1 MQKEEWETIKREL
14 GNPESVN
21 DSNRDYNLLTAD
33 LFPRKLFGQ
42 VDADTEWE
50 ENKDK
55 SSRLFVH
62 TDSYEVFKH
71 KSNLFMFGRRGSGK
85 TALIKMFDFEINNGL
100 HAERYNYSRIIYQE
114 DTFFRLT
121 LELRPFLN
129 FHSDQELTH
138 VLKEKLIWA
147 IYTTAMIAVTRATK
161 STDAK
166 LVNIRKYLADENLI
180 ESENS
185 YIVSTPIAKAAA
197 IFSKS
202 IETATASGSLIQNAA
217 LSHAL
222 RQLDSPQYNEALNSL
237 VGYLKD
243 KKHHCL
249 VMIDSQELYRLG
261 DTVSECAV
269 SALIDAT
276 LQIFNHYSTYRILAK
291 AAFPSEMVPHL
302 RPANRGKM
310 ADKEHFIF
318 WKHGDLVR
326 LISKRY
332 CEVLNEQ
339 DSSGKAA
346 DGIVH
351 KDCEQIKNHEK
362 FIYKFLPT
370 HTTTFSNIEFD
381 TLAYII
387 SHTQKKP
394 REVISLFNVIL
405 SMAKENNI
413 PFTQLT
419 SDSIREGT
427 NVRVDDLSKGVL
439 DMYRNIFPDAD
450 NIIRK
455 TFNNSESIMTYG
467 DMHRKLNEASSFFHA
482 DGMDRMDIE
491 KLFTESGVI
500 GVVESC
506 HKYKDTDKLTC
517 EVNFEYQIKNVM
529 TLQSNHIL
537 AIHPMFYQELNAK
550 VYPNVL
556 VLPKASPTER
566 NEMKKSIEE

>member
-1 MQKEEWETIKREL
+1 MQREEWEKIKREL

-21 DSNRDYNLLTAD
+21 DSTRDFNLLTAD
-33 LFPRKLFGQ
+33 LFPLKLFGQ

-50 ENKDK
+50 DDEDK

-129 FHSDQELTH
+129 YHSDQELTH

-147 IYTTAMIAVTRATK
+147 IYTTAMIAVTKATK
-161 STDAK
+161 SSNPK

-202 IETATASGSLIQNAA
+202 IEAATASQSWIQNAA

-222 RQLDSPQYNEALNSL
+222 RQLDSQQYNEALNSL
-237 VGYLKD
+237 VGYLKE

-269 SALIDAT
+269 SALIDAV
-276 LQIFNHYSTYRILAK
+276 LQIYSHYSTYRILAK

-310 ADKEHFIF
+310 TDKEHFIF

-332 CEVLNEQ
+332 CQVLNEQ
-339 DSSGKAA
+339 EKAA
-346 DGIVH
+346 SVQ
-351 KDCEQIKNHEK
+351 DCEQIRNPET
-362 FIYKFLPT
+362 FVYKFLPR
-370 HTTTFSNIEFD
+370 HTITFSNIEFD

-405 SMAKENNI
+405 SMANENKI

-439 DMYRNIFPDAD
+439 DMYKNIFKDAD
-450 NIIRK
+450 SIIRK

-467 DMHRKLNEASSFFHA
+467 DMHRKLQEASSFFHA
-482 DGMDRMDIE
+482 DGMDRMEIE
-491 KLFTESGVI
+491 HLFTESGVI

-506 HKYKDTDKLTC
+506 HKYKDTDKLTL

>member
-1 MQKEEWETIKREL
+1 MQREEWEKIKREL

-21 DSNRDYNLLTAD
+21 DSNRDYHLLTAD
-33 LFPRKLFGQ
+33 LFPLKLFGQ

-50 ENKDK
+50 ENEDK

-100 HAERYNYSRIIYQE
+100 HEERYNYSRIIYQE

-121 LELRPFLN
+121 LELRPFFS

-147 IYTTAMIAVTRATK
+147 IYTTAMIAVTKASK
-161 STDAK
+161 SINPK

-185 YIVSTPIAKAAA
+185 HIVSTPIAKAAA
-197 IFSKS
+197 IFSQS
-202 IETATASGSLIQNAA
+202 IEMATASESWLQNAA

-237 VGYLKD
+237 VGYLKE

-261 DTVSECAV
+261 DAISECAV
-269 SALIDAT
+269 SALIDAV
-276 LQIFNHYSTYRILAK
+276 LQIFNRYSTYRILAK

-332 CEVLNEQ
+332 CQVLNEQ
-339 DSSGKAA
+339 NSKEKIE
-346 DGIVH
+346 DGIVQ
-351 KDCEQIKNHEK
+351 KDCEQIKNHQAFVYK
-362 FIYKFLPT
+362 FIPK
-370 HTTTFSNIEFD
+370 HTNAFCNIEFD

-405 SMAKENNI
+405 SMAKENKI

-427 NVRVDDLSKGVL
+427 NVRVDDLSKGVI
-439 DMYRNIFPDAD
+439 DMYRNIFKHAD
-450 NIIRK
+450 TIIKK

-467 DMHRKLNEASSFFHA
+467 DMHRKLHEASSFFQA
-482 DGMDRMDIE
+482 EGMDRMDIE
-491 KLFTESGVI
+491 RLFAESGVI
-500 GVVESC
+500 GVVEGF
-506 HKYKDTDKLTC
+506 HKYKDTDKFTC
-517 EVNFEYQIKNVM
+517 EANFEYQIKNVM
-529 TLQSNHIL
+529 TLQTNHIL

-566 NEMKKSIEE
+566 NEMEKSVED